1 MFKKIWENEKFWSGI
16 GYLTLAMYIFG
27 QIAVGYWY
35 LLAQFV
41 YLVSNILGTVRD
53 FALSLP
59 TANKVRDIAFT
70 AITAGLIVIWFVK

>member
-1 MFKKIWENEKFWSGI
+1 MLKKIWKNEKFWSGI
-16 GYLTLAMYIFG
+16 GYSTLAMCIFG

-53 FALSLP
+53 FALDLP
-59 TANKVRDIAFT
+59 MANKVRDIAFT